1 MPLSDAALTQ
11 RHPTLASS
19 CAVAATAAE
28 ARYRISYPE
37 VAHRN
42 SRVIALDGE
51 AAAIVRRLAGRH
63 WSGGHFLVFQTTVP
77 GRGAS
82 NDGASNDAPAN
93 GSAGTPAAAPAA
105 PADARLRRADG
116 TEVLLSDELS
126 DADVVV
132 MLAAVHASAE
142 AAWVIGDACAARSIM
157 SAGLVVPGGG
167 AADAAV
173 SALRPNAMVLVTCRT
188 ARTYRRS
195 FPRSGCNQIPVQG
208 RPL

>member
-37 VAHRN
+37 VARRN
-42 SRVIALDGE
+42 SRVIALDAE

-63 WSGGHFLVFQTTVP
+63 WSGGHFLVFETTVP

-82 NDGASNDAPAN
+82 NDGASNDRASNDRASN
-93 GSAGTPAAAPAA
+93 GSAGTPGAG

-142 AAWVIGDACAARSIM
+142 AASVIGDACAARSIM

-167 AADAAV
+167 AADAVV
-173 SALRPNAMVLVTCRT
+173 SALRPNAMVLVILQDGEDVPEILSALR
-188 ARTYRRS
+188 
-195 FPRSGCNQIPVQG
+195 V
-208 RPL
+208 